1 MNSDKKFF
9 SPDRIASLSDG
20 IFAIAMTILVLN
32 ITTPDKEL
40 VAKIGLFAAL
50 VEQLQEFYTYF
61 ISFFLLSIF
70 WRIQIKQ
77 MSVIDKSNSTS
88 IWLNILL
95 LMFICLIPFSASLM
109 STYDNNL
116 VSTII
121 FNGNMLIIGLFNFI
135 NWHYATKDH
144 RLVPKEYSIENIKK
158 GKVNVLIFIFVTIIA
173 IIIGLFTPT
182 YSAITFLLIPVLKSI
197 IK

>member
-9 SPDRIASLSDG
+9 SPNRIASLSDG

-32 ITTPDKEL
+32 ITIPDKEL
-40 VAKIGLFAAL
+40 VANIGLLAAL

-77 MSVIDKSNSTS
+77 MSVIEKTNSTS
-88 IWLNILL
+88 IWLNIQM

-109 STYDNNL
+109 STYESRPSINNY
-116 VSTII
+116 
-121 FNGNMLIIGLFNFI
+121 F
-135 NWHYATKDH
+135 
-144 RLVPKEYSIENIKK
+144 
-158 GKVNVLIFIFVTIIA
+158 
-173 IIIGLFTPT
+173 
-182 YSAITFLLIPVLKSI
+182 
-197 IK
+197 